1 MALNNTYFEST
12 GRDVTTPIPVEP
24 PYVPPVVPTPPQP
37 TPGTVPDLPD
47 IPDPTFSGNVSCKFY
62 INPCDPEMVHKDEYL
77 TEVYDTVITIK
88 DVCSMIDPV
97 IVIDSDTILLSCNYM
112 KMGSYYYF
120 ITVEALPGGS
130 RYRIVGKRDP
140 LTSFKNEI
148 LMLDVIV
155 DKNQYESNM
164 YIDDGSFI
172 TESRENI
179 QLLNFSGGFNDSG
192 RYILITAG
200 G

>member
-1 MALNNTYFEST
+1 MALNNTYFESN
-12 GRDVTTPIPVEP
+12 GRDVTTPIPVDP

-37 TPGTVPDLPD
+37 EPGSVPV
-47 IPDPTFSGNVSCKFY
+47 IPVPSFSGNVSCTLY
-62 INPCDPEMVHKDEYL
+62 INQYDPEMIHKDDYL
-77 TEVYDTVITIK
+77 THVYDTTITIK
-88 DVCSMIDPV
+88 DICSMTDP
-97 IVIDSDTILLSCNYM
+97 IIILDSDTVLLSCNYM
-112 KMGSYYYF
+112 KLGAFYYY

-140 LTSFKNEI
+140 LTSFKNDI
-148 LMLDVIV
+148 LMLDAVV

-179 QLLNFSGGFNDSG
+179 QLINFSSGFNDSG
-192 RYILITAG
+192 SYILIAAG

>member
-12 GRDVTTPIPVEP
+12 GRDVTTPVPVDP

-37 TPGTVPDLPD
+37 QPGSVPSVPV
-47 IPDPTFSGNVSCKFY
+47 PTFSGNVSCTLY
-62 INPCDPEMVHKDEYL
+62 INQCDPEMVHKDEYL
-77 TEVYDTVITIK
+77 TEVYDTTITIK
-88 DVCSMIDPV
+88 DVCSMTDPV
-97 IVIDSDTILLSCNYM
+97 IIIDSDTILLPCNYM
-112 KMGSYYYF
+112 KMGAYYYF

-140 LTSFKNEI
+140 LTSFKNDI
-148 LMLDVIV
+148 LMLDVIA

-192 RYILITAG
+192 LYILIAAG